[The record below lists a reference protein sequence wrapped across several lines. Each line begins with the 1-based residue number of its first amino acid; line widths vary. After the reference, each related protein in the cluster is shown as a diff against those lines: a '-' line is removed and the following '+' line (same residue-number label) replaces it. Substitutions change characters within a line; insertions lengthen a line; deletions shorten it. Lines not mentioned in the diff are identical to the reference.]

1 MSPADAL
8 ASDFARTQIAAAKA
22 TIDAIDAIDPKLTY
36 RTVRAVAGPL
46 VILDQVSNAKYAEI
60 VNVKL
65 GDGTL
70 RRGQVLEV
78 DGERAVV
85 QIFEGTSGID
95 GKRTELEFTGEVLKT
110 PVSEDML
117 GRIFNGS
124 GNPIDGGPPVMAEKY
139 LDIQGASI
147 NPSERTYPEEMI
159 QTGISTIDVM
169 NSIARGQK
177 IPLFS
182 AAGLPHNEIAA
193 QICRQAGLV
202 KRRDDEGREVE
213 GGDAGTSAGEDD
225 FAIVFAAMGVNLE
238 TANFFRRDFE
248 RTGSL
253 EKVVLFLNL
262 ANDPTI
268 ERIITPRIAL
278 TTAEYLAYECGKH
291 VLVILTDMSSY
302 ADALRE
308 VSAAREEVPGR
319 RGYPGYMYTDLATIY
334 ERAGRIKGRKGSI
347 TQLPILTMP
356 NDDITHPIPDLTGYI
371 TEGQIYIDRQLHNR
385 QIYPPINVLP
395 SLSRLMKSAIGEGM
409 TRRDHGEVSNQLYA
423 NYAIG
428 KDTLA
433 MKAVVGEEALSSD
446 DLLYLEFL
454 DKFERKFINQGNEGR
469 NIYDAL
475 DLAWSLLRIFPRELL
490 KRIPAKT
497 LDRYYDRAV
506 LRSKAHETRG
516 ETSLA
521 ITTPFNSTDAKAD
534 KARLGVDCRG
544 ITTRACQSPASARHP
559 RFSYGRHPRR
569 VSAHARPS
577 FATVRASST
586 RRPLLNCPHVD
597 VQKTRGDATRGR
609 PRRG

>member
-1 MSPADAL
+1 M
-8 ASDFARTQIAAAKA
+8 
-22 TIDAIDAIDPKLTY
+22 
-36 RTVRAVAGPL
+36 
-46 VILDQVSNAKYAEI
+46 
-60 VNVKL
+60 
-65 GDGTL
+65 

-85 QIFEGTSGID
+85 QVFEGTSGVD
-95 GKRTELEFTGEVLKT
+95 GRNTKLEFTGDVLKT

-124 GNPIDGGPPVMAEKY
+124 GQPIDGGPPVMPEVY
-139 LDIQGASI
+139 LDIQGSSI

-159 QTGISTIDVM
+159 QTGIGTIDVM

-202 KRRDDEGREVE
+202 KQPDEAGNLIKLDDKDDE
-213 GGDAGTSAGEDD
+213 
-225 FAIVFAAMGVNLE
+225 FCIVFAAMGVNLE

-248 RTGSL
+248 SNGSL

-334 ERAGRIKGRKGSI
+334 ERAGRIEGRKGSI

-371 TEGQIYIDRQLHNR
+371 TEGQIYVDRQLHNR

-409 TRRDHGEVSNQLYA
+409 TRGDHGEVSNQLYA

-433 MKAVVGEEALSSD
+433 MKAVVGEEALSGE

-469 NIYDAL
+469 TVFEAL

-490 KRIPAKT
+490 RRIPAKT
-497 LDRYYDRAV
+497 LDMYYDR
-506 LRSKAHETRG
+506 
-516 ETSLA
+516 
-521 ITTPFNSTDAKAD
+521 N
-534 KARLGVDCRG
+534 
-544 ITTRACQSPASARHP
+544 
-559 RFSYGRHPRR
+559 
-569 VSAHARPS
+569 
-577 FATVRASST
+577 FA
-586 RRPLLNCPHVD
+586 
-597 VQKTRGDATRGR
+597 
-609 PRRG
+609 